1 MKYPA
6 LLEEEIEFE
15 KSLKRT
21 LIYSERSEYEDTDGI
36 LLDETGW
43 RLYFTDRFGGL
54 HCYDYRFVGEK
65 HVKTKSFYVPKTVLR
80 RMTRAN
86 VI

>member
-6 LLEEEIEFE
+6 LLEKEIEFDQ
-15 KSLKRT
+15 SLERT
-21 LIYSERSEYEDTDGI
+21 LIYSERSEYEDTDGN

-54 HCYDYRFVGEK
+54 HCYDYRFDGEK
-65 HVKTKSFYVPKTVLR
+65 LVASKNFYVPQTVLR
-80 RMTRAN
+80 RMKNAN
-86 VI
+86 TI

>member
-21 LIYSERSEYEDTDGI
+21 LIHSERSEYEDTDGN
-36 LLDETGW
+36 LLDEVGW
-43 RLYFTDRFGGL
+43 KLFFTDRFGGL
-54 HCYDYRFVGEK
+54 HCYDYRFDGEK
-65 HVKTKSFYVPKTVLR
+65 RLDSKSFYVPQTVLR
-80 RMTRAN
+80 RAN
-86 VI
+86 NANAI